1 MNSLSEEERSIVSVA
16 RENQTTVE
24 AANREEK
31 TTVIA
36 GRIEN
41 PENWGGKAEENEECR
56 VQEIHKW
63 SKVPII
69 ETEAALLIEIK

>member
-36 GRIEN
+36 RRIEK
-41 PENWGGKAEENEECR
+41 PENWGGKTWRKGRMPSARN
-56 VQEIHKW
+56 
-63 SKVPII
+63 
-69 ETEAALLIEIK
+69 T